1 MSVIMRGKEV
11 ANQIKEEVRQQIEK
25 LKTKHITPRAAIIRV
40 GELQDSIG
48 YERSAT
54 RVLSELGIEIEK
66 FHFKEEISEADFID
80 EFDKINHD
88 ADIHGILLLRPIPD
102 HINADEIS
110 NRIQP
115 EKDIDGMSPYNIG
128 RVLSPRKDDFVPCT
142 PVAVMKTLAYYNIE
156 LQGRNV
162 AVVGH
167 SLVVGRPLSMLL
179 ASQNATVAL
188 CHIDTKNTEE
198 ICKNADIVVS
208 AVGKIGLI
216 TKDHIKE
223 GAVVIDVGTS
233 YTSDGKLR
241 GDVDFEEVKDTASY
255 ITPVPGGI
263 GAITTTI
270 LGERVVTAAKKQS
283 KA

>member
-1 MSVIMRGKEV
+1 MSTVMRGKDV
-11 ANQIKEEVRQQIEK
+11 ANQIKEEVRQKIAD
-25 LKTKHITPRAAIIRV
+25 LKTDQITPRAAIIRV
-40 GELQDSIG
+40 GELQDAIG

-54 RVLSELGIEIEK
+54 RVLSELGIDIEK
-66 FHFKEEISEADFID
+66 FYFKEDVSHDFVE
-80 EFDKINHD
+80 EFDKINND

-110 NRIQP
+110 NRILP

-128 RVLSPRKDDFVPCT
+128 RVLSPQKHDFVPCT
-142 PVAVMKTLAYYNIE
+142 PVAVMRTLAHYNIE
-156 LQGRNV
+156 LKGKNV
-162 AVVGH
+162 AIVGH

-179 ASQNATVAL
+179 ASQNATIAL
-188 CHIDTKNTEE
+188 CHIDTKNTKE

-241 GDVDFEEVKDTASY
+241 GDVAFDEVKERASY

-270 LGERVVTAAKKQS
+270 LAERVVTAAIKQS
-283 KA
+283 DL